1 MPVITLVRK
10 TILQRMK
17 AFNHKMIARDIGVMI
32 SMVQSQIFSPVEDIS
47 KEEKRYALAPEEAIP
62 QALKAIKM

>member
-1 MPVITLVRK
+1 
-10 TILQRMK
+10 MK

-47 KEEKRYALAPEEAIP
+47 KEEKKICTRSRRSNPTGTESH
-62 QALKAIKM
+62 QDVKKSS